1 MTDERADVLQRFLAL
16 SRLALPLIGILLVVM
31 QWWQNSQLMDEAQ
44 SANQTM
50 RQIWTDHSPAFPLDT
65 LAAALYLPTAV
76 SPLGAFDAGD
86 GPWLGQSVWLQL
98 SKLARSQDQ
107 LGYDV
112 FPAGRQIGLTA
123 ATFAQIMIPSLAVIL
138 GWQQVKRSKSR
149 NLQSWTTLQT
159 SVIEFAAPMV
169 AVSCFLTAALQRQS
183 LGVEG
188 AVRLMLILGAYVL
201 YAIACTSIC
210 WLCFQTMTSLSRA
223 TGLLVIFWLFNFTL
237 ARPVSVN
244 LAASIF
250 KLPSIDSYARK
261 LDFESQN
268 GYGGVEPKADRTR
281 RFFTE
286 ALRDYKASTP
296 SEMTVNLSAVVMQKE
311 ELHQRAAGR
320 RLRGELDEIF
330 GKQERLEQ
338 VVSVLFPMVAIQ
350 LTSSALSGTDFAS
363 ERIQLIEADAF
374 WDEVVKKVYDD
385 VIVSSG
391 AQAIKIMRGSDYWRQ
406 FPFLD
411 LRVPPPTLA
420 LGPSLI
426 PVIGLTLCI
435 MAGLYAAMRSAKPG
449 QTDHDEDAGEEEVA
463 Q

>member
-1 MTDERADVLQRFLAL
+1 
-16 SRLALPLIGILLVVM
+16 
-31 QWWQNSQLMDEAQ
+31 
-44 SANQTM
+44 
-50 RQIWTDHSPAFPLDT
+50 
-65 LAAALYLPTAV
+65 
-76 SPLGAFDAGD
+76 
-86 GPWLGQSVWLQL
+86 
-98 SKLARSQDQ
+98 
-107 LGYDV
+107 
-112 FPAGRQIGLTA
+112 
-123 ATFAQIMIPSLAVIL
+123 
-138 GWQQVKRSKSR
+138 
-149 NLQSWTTLQT
+149 
-159 SVIEFAAPMV
+159 
-169 AVSCFLTAALQRQS
+169 
-183 LGVEG
+183 
-188 AVRLMLILGAYVL
+188 
-201 YAIACTSIC
+201 
-210 WLCFQTMTSLSRA
+210 MTSLSRA